1 MKKLLYLSIALSP
14 VLFATGCIE
23 EIDPQS
29 GTVTKDQ
36 VANAPNSSDK
46 LTSALTSGLTGSPLY
61 GATPSENAWDFGYT
75 TTFLWRDVMG
85 QDMVNVDDG
94 HNWYA
99 TWAFCG
105 TGLGP
110 AYAICQ
116 APWTYYYGF
125 IKNCNNVIAVINS
138 IPENS
143 RTAGEINNL
152 GIAHTMRAMFYMDI
166 ARMYCPS
173 TYGKDPQALTV
184 PIVTES
190 TSATEA
196 TNNPQATNEKMFEFI
211 LSDLDK
217 AEAELADY
225 KRADKYTPDLSVVY
239 GLKARAYLT
248 MEKWAE
254 AEHYAKEAQ
263 KGYTAMTPA
272 QYTDRETGFNTPNDS
287 WMFATTFK
295 SNDPCITQNDGDS
308 SWGSWM
314 VMEITPE
321 GEMGYAANYGVPF
334 HIDRHLYNTIPES
347 DCRKDCFVSFD
358 VPDMATEDALAY
370 CQEHYS
376 DYPSTIVNL
385 NQNVNYKFGCGGISV
400 KFRPAGGD
408 AGHNDVSIGFCVAVP
423 YMRVEEMMLI
433 EAEAAGM
440 QNEGRGIQKLTEFAQ
455 LRDPNYVYGSH
466 NEQYNSD
473 YATAFQNE
481 VWWQRRVEFWGE
493 GLAYW
498 DIKRLQKGII
508 RSYEGTNHP
517 NGVQWNTT
525 TVPQWMTFCFIGT
538 ETAYNMAIVQNPT
551 PERPTGNSPKYQ
563 F

>member
-1 MKKLLYLSIALSP
+1 MKKLLYISFAVAP
-14 VLFATGCIE
+14 VLFATSCIE

-29 GTVTKDQ
+29 STVSKDQ
-36 VANAPNSSDK
+36 VANAPGSTDK
-46 LTSALTSGLTGSPLY
+46 LTAAITSQMTGSPLY
-61 GATPSENAWDFGYT
+61 GSTPSDYAWDFGYT
-75 TTFLWRDVMG
+75 TTFIWRNVMG
-85 QDMVNVDDG
+85 QDMVNLDDKT
-94 HNWYA
+94 NWYS
-99 TWAFCG
+99 TWAYCG

-125 IKNCNNVIAVINS
+125 IKNCNNVIS
-138 IPENS
+138 TIPAEHA
-143 RTAGEINNL
+143 TGQDKINL
-152 GIAHTMRAMFYMDI
+152 GIAHAMRAMFYMDL
-166 ARMYCPS
+166 ARMYCPT

-184 PIVTES
+184 PIVTEK
-190 TSATEA
+190 TTIAMA

-211 LSDLDK
+211 LEDLTK
-217 AEAELADY
+217 AEDELADY
-225 KRADKYTPDLSVVY
+225 KRADVYTPDLSVVY

-248 MEKWAE
+248 MEKWAD
-254 AEHYAKEAQ
+254 AEKYAKLAQ
-263 KGYTAMTPA
+263 NGYTPMTGA
-272 QYTDRETGFNTPNDS
+272 QYTDRETGFNSPNGA
-287 WMFATTFK
+287 WMFGTTFK

-314 VMEITPE
+314 VMEITE
-321 GEMGYAANYGVPF
+321 QGAMGYAANYGVPF
-334 HIDRHLYNTIPES
+334 HIDRHLYNTIPAT
-347 DCRKDCFVSFD
+347 DIRKDCFVSFD
-358 VPDMATEDALAY
+358 VPDMSDTEAIEY
-370 CQEHYS
+370 CREHYS
-376 DYPSTIVNL
+376 DYPETLVGI
-385 NQNVNYKFGCGGISV
+385 NQNAGYNYGCGGLSV

-440 QNEGRGIQKLTEFAQ
+440 QDEGRGINLLTSFAQ
-455 LRDPNYVYGSH
+455 LRDPYYTYGQH
-466 NEQYNSD
+466 NETYQSD

-493 GLAYW
+493 DVSYW

-517 NGVQWNTT
+517 ADTQWNTT
-525 TVPQWMTFCFIGT
+525 TPPQWMTFCFVGT
-538 ETAYNMAIVQNPT
+538 ETSYNIAIVQNPT
-551 PERPTGNSPKYQ
+551 PERPTTDSPKYN